1 MYREMNNNW
10 NYKNPNFFE
19 LSKTVK
25 KSTVKPVLRG
35 HVGTEK
41 SGLLRQVTSQK
52 RVNSH
57 ESFYDKIRKKWPF
70 NTGDCLIE
78 VTSLAGLTVSA

>member
-35 HVGTEK
+35 HAGTEK
-41 SGLLRQVTSQK
+41 SGLLRRVTSQK

-57 ESFYDKIRKKWPF
+57 ESFYNKIRKK
-70 NTGDCLIE
+70 
-78 VTSLAGLTVSA
+78 